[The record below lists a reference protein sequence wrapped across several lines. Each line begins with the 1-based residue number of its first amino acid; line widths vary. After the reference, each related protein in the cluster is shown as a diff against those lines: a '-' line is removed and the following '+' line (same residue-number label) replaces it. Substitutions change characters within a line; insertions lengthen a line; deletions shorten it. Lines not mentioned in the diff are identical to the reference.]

1 MNTIVKKPWGN
12 YRIIE
17 KGKNYII
24 KNICVLPNSK
34 LSLQSHSYR
43 SEHWVVIEGKA
54 EIQIDN
60 RISILYPNEGVFIPK
75 NSKHRLSNNEDK
87 NLNIIE
93 IWYGEK
99 LSEED
104 IIRFEDIYDRI

>member
-1 MNTIVKKPWGN
+1 
-12 YRIIE
+12 
-17 KGKNYII
+17 
-24 KNICVLPNSK
+24 
-34 LSLQSHSYR
+34 LQSHSYR